1 MKVHKQSILIE
12 AHMGYL
18 EVISFFDTI
27 TKTYGADI
35 YYEDQLSETII
46 SMNQEPMREH
56 LLSLGY
62 HFILKKEKKQA
73 G

>member
-1 MKVHKQSILIE
+1 MKVHKQSVLIE

-18 EVISFFDTI
+18 EVISFFDTT

-35 YYEDQLSETII
+35 YFEDKLSETIT
-46 SMNQEPMREH
+46 SMIKEPMREH

-62 HFILKKEKKQA
+62 HFILKNEKKQA